1 MDDEY
6 IVNLHKEVQFD
17 LFNWHKVAYLGEILY
32 KSRTSMDNGAYDNWI
47 ETKLFISP
55 KYADFYEF
63 VYQNRDMISQFTFKN
78 KIPGNLP
85 EMREILVKAS
95 EDFESGKLDKLQ
107 FVRLSNLSDRI
118 IDYIN
123 WIIQDRG
130 L

>member
-17 LFNWHKVAYLGEILY
+17 LFNWKKVAYLGEILH
-32 KSRTSMDNGAYDNWI
+32 KSKTRMDNGEYENWI
-47 ETKLFISP
+47 ETKVFITP

-63 VYQNRDMISQFTFKN
+63 VYQNRDMINQFTFKN
-78 KIPGNLP
+78 TIPGNLP
-85 EMREILVKAS
+85 EMREILVKAGA
-95 EDFESGKLDKLQ
+95 DFESGKLDKLQ
-107 FVRLSNLSDRI
+107 FVRLSNVSDRI